1 MTQEGDDDR
10 RSWDVSGLQGGELRR
25 EEGGEGEIRER
36 GEQLPFLAARYTP
49 GNPLLAFTSSN
60 S

>member
-1 MTQEGDDDR
+1 MDCKEENFEGKK
-10 RSWDVSGLQGGELRR
+10 
-25 EEGGEGEIRER
+25 GGEGEIRER

-49 GNPLLAFTSSN
+49 GNPLLAITSSN

>member
-1 MTQEGDDDR
+1 VDCKEESFEGKK
-10 RSWDVSGLQGGELRR
+10 
-25 EEGGEGEIRER
+25 GGEGEIRE